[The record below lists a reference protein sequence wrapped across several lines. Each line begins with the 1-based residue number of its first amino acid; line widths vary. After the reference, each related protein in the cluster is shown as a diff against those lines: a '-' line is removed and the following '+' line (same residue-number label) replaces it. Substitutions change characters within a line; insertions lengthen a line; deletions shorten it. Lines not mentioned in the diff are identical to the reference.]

1 MSEDI
6 VSSFKIPLKKKKV
19 ITERGVL
26 QLTAS
31 SMARAKR
38 KTERITIK
46 ESDKK
51 RLPCSTEAVPRFSL
65 SEKKMTTNGCNGDCF
80 HPYGGWVNETWN
92 GQVEVVSCLYPVVEA
107 IGDVG
112 ESVGG
117 I

>member
-51 RLPCSTEAVPRFSL
+51 TVAVLYRGSASFFSQREEDDDERL
-65 SEKKMTTNGCNGDCF
+65 
-80 HPYGGWVNETWN
+80 
-92 GQVEVVSCLYPVVEA
+92 
-107 IGDVG
+107 
-112 ESVGG
+112 
-117 I
+117 